1 MVITST
7 LNEQI
12 KKLIQLKEKSK
23 VRKTTGTFTVE
34 GKKMFVEIPA
44 EDLVSVYVSETF
56 LKENGELVKD
66 KKYQIVSDQVF
77 KKISDTVTP
86 QGIVAVVKQ
95 KSYSIDYIIEKR
107 NKEKSCIVVLDRLQ
121 DPGNMGT
128 IFRSAEAAGVTA
140 LCGLWFYVPMMQ
152 YTADGISTSV
162 VLNAAENVHVPGS
175 FLVGF
180 AGDGGT
186 ADIGI
191 QALSGAIDRNDDVLY
206 ICYDNEAYMNTGIQK
221 SSLTP
226 FGAKTTTTPAGKNAH
241 GCLTQKKNVFEI
253 IAAHGLP
260 YAATASVGYMND
272 FMKKLERA
280 KGIHGTRFIHVI
292 APCPT
297 GWGAPESKMVDLAR
311 DVVDCG
317 LWYLAE
323 YEGEQESGV
332 PGGKFTLNRRP
343 REFASVRDYL
353 KSQGRFRAL
362 TDEEISLVE
371 RSRDAK
377 WEMIERTWA

>member
-7 LNEQI
+7 SNEQI

-128 IFRSAEAAGVTA
+128 IVRTGEAAGISGIIMSKDSADIYNPKVIRSTMGSIFRVPFSIVDDLAAAVDTLKDNGITTYAAHLKGELYNSGSLTKDCA
-140 LCGLWFYVPMMQ
+140 LLIGNEARGLSEEISAKADKRIKIPMH
-152 YTADGISTSV
+152 GKVES
-162 VLNAAENVHVPGS
+162 LNAAV
-175 FLVGF
+175 
-180 AGDGGT
+180 
-186 ADIGI
+186 
-191 QALSGAIDRNDDVLY
+191 
-206 ICYDNEAYMNTGIQK
+206 
-221 SSLTP
+221 
-226 FGAKTTTTPAGKNAH
+226 
-241 GCLTQKKNVFEI
+241 
-253 IAAHGLP
+253 
-260 YAATASVGYMND
+260 ATAILMY
-272 FMKKLERA
+272 EA
-280 KGIHGTRFIHVI
+280 
-292 APCPT
+292 
-297 GWGAPESKMVDLAR
+297 AR
-311 DVVDCG
+311 
-317 LWYLAE
+317 
-323 YEGEQESGV
+323 
-332 PGGKFTLNRRP
+332 
-343 REFASVRDYL
+343 
-353 KSQGRFRAL
+353 
-362 TDEEISLVE
+362 
-371 RSRDAK
+371 
-377 WEMIERTWA
+377 